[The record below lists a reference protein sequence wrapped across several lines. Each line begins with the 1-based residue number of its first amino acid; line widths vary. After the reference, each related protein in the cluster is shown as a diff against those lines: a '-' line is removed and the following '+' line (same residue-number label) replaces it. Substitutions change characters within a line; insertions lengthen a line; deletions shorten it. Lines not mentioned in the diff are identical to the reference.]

1 LLSSAASAQER
12 RDPVPARS
20 VADLANPTRPF
31 SGDADTARAAAA
43 LDDTDPLT
51 RQVALEAIAARL
63 ALARFQRGPDAPL
76 ATSAERLAFQ
86 TLRAQVVASL
96 ADADE
101 AVRLAA
107 VRALGLLGLSGT
119 GRAPVVDRATLE
131 VFVAAFPAEP
141 ADAVRAEML
150 RIITHT
156 PPAEPAAA
164 LPLLLAG
171 LDSGVPS
178 LMAPA
183 LRGLGAQ
190 RVSSVLARVVALLDH
205 ADRDV
210 RLAATQAVREY
221 GAAARPHLAALRRV
235 RDTDSDPATQQATA
249 ALVQA
254 IEAAR

>member
-20 VADLANPTRPF
+20 VADLANPMTPF

-43 LDDTDPLT
+43 LDAADPVT
-51 RQVALEAIAARL
+51 RQAALDAVAARL

-86 TLRAQVVASL
+86 ELRAQVVASL
-96 ADADE
+96 ADADD
-101 AVRLAA
+101 AGRLAA

-119 GRAPVVDRATLE
+119 GRAPVLDRTTLE
-131 VFVAAFPAEP
+131 LFASAFAAEP
-141 ADAVRAEML
+141 SDAVRAEIL
-150 RIITHT
+150 RIVTHT
-156 PPAEPAAA
+156 PPAVPAAA
-164 LPLLLAG
+164 RPLLLAG

-190 RVSSVLARVVALLDH
+190 RVSGLLPRIVELLAH

-221 GAAARPHLAALRRV
+221 GAVATPHLAALRRV
-235 RDTDSDPATQQATA
+235 RDTDGDPATQQATA